1 MIETILVTGF
11 LGTGKTT
18 FILKTLR
25 PLLEGRRFAVLV
37 NDFGEVGFDG
47 SLLRLGGLE
56 VMEINGGC
64 VCCTAGGALLEALE
78 TIRRDLRPDLL
89 VIEGSGLASPYPL
102 LEALE
107 TGQFALAGIPCLI
120 DPMSL
125 DTCAR
130 HGVFFDQVDAAT
142 LLCLSKCD
150 LAQAAE
156 IERARRLVRGRRGE
170 RIAVLPLGAGPPD
183 SALLALLEPGGPR
196 PGPRGASAPLMPQWP
211 PLSNAGPAPRAVR
224 SWVWR
229 PPGLPRLGDL
239 NAALCDLD
247 GIYRVKGLCQFVESA
262 VPLAFNWAFGYTSTV
277 ATEHTGE
284 PYLVFLGPAAEA
296 SLADRLPCGEAP
308 LLTQIADA
316 ATLPA
321 GACDARPGAAFVD
334 GHLVSELEAAELLL
348 AACAQSLSDLVI
360 VAPPSEVYRPHR
372 QALEGAGAV
381 WIEVPDYRFSQLTE
395 TRYRLARLSQS
406 RILLLLR
413 SAASDWLLQGLT
425 GKQVFTISQAFCL
438 PRAAASLRGLGS
450 AQIAAL
456 LGALSAGADQDP
468 LVDPPGCT

>member
-64 VCCTAGGALLEALE
+64 VCCTAGGALLDALE
-78 TIRRDLRPDLL
+78 TIRRDLRPELL

-107 TGQFALAGIPCLI
+107 TSQFALAGIPCLI
-120 DPMSL
+120 DPLSL

-130 HGVFFDQVDAAT
+130 HGVFFDQIDAAT

-183 SALLALLEPGGPR
+183 PALLALLEPGGPR
-196 PGPRGASAPLMPQWP
+196 PGPRGASAPLMPEWP
-211 PLSNAGPAPRAVR
+211 PLSNAGPAPVAVH

-229 PPGLPRLGDL
+229 PSGLPRLGDL
-239 NAALCDLD
+239 NSALHDLD
-247 GIYRVKGLCQFVESA
+247 GVYRVKGLCQFVESA

-277 ATEHTGE
+277 ATEHSGE

-296 SLADRLPCGEAP
+296 SLADLLPPGEAP
-308 LLTQIADA
+308 LLAQVADA

-321 GACDARPGAAFVD
+321 GACDARPGAAFV
-334 GHLVSELEAAELLL
+334 GRPPGERTGSRGTAARGLFAVSVGPAHRGPSVRGLP
-348 AACAQSLSDLVI
+348 
-360 VAPPSEVYRPHR
+360 APPS
-372 QALEGAGAV
+372 GAGGAGGV
-381 WIEVPDYRFSQLTE
+381 WIEVPDYRFSHLAE
-395 TRYRLARLSQS
+395 TRHRLAGLSQS

-413 SAASDWLLQGLT
+413 SAASDWPAPGAHRQT
-425 GKQVFTISQAFCL
+425 CVHDHASIL
-438 PRAAASLRGLGS
+438 PAAGHRLPAGPKGGANRG
-450 AQIAAL
+450 AAG
-456 LGALSAGADQDP
+456 GALQRG
-468 LVDPPGCT
+468 